1 MGWIK
6 TPTKS
11 SKEIFSEIVKD
22 RPTWNGRIG
31 DSTTPYEY
39 WIDWL
44 RDNYDLTMK
53 QADEVCRGLKEYYH
67 IEHFYYGE

>member
-6 TPTKS
+6 TATRS
-11 SKEIFSEIVKD
+11 SEEIFSEIVKD
-22 RPTWNGRIG
+22 RPTWDGRIG

-39 WIDWL
+39 WTDWL
-44 RDNYDLTMK
+44 RDNYDLTLR
-53 QADEVCRGLKEYYH
+53 QCDEICRGLKEYYH

>member
-6 TPTKS
+6 VPTKS
-11 SKEIFSEIVKD
+11 SEEIFSEIVKD
-22 RPTWNGRIG
+22 RPNWNGRIG

-39 WIDWL
+39 WSDWL
-44 RDNYDLTMK
+44 RDNYDLTIK
-53 QADEVCRGLKEYYH
+53 QADEICRNLKEYYH

>member
-6 TPTKS
+6 TATRS
-11 SKEIFSEIVKD
+11 SEEIFSEIVKD
-22 RPTWNGRIG
+22 RPTWDGRIG

-39 WIDWL
+39 WSDWL
-44 RDNYDLTMK
+44 RDNYDLTLR
-53 QADEVCRGLKEYYH
+53 QCDEICRALKEYYH

>member
-6 TPTKS
+6 QSIKTS
-11 SKEIFSEIVKD
+11 EEIFSEICEKYPIWGGSV
-22 RPTWNGRIG
+22 G

-39 WIDWL
+39 WCDYL
-44 RDNYDLTMK
+44 RDNYNLTL
-53 QADEVCRGLKEYYH
+53 QQCDEICEGLKEFYN